1 MNEILKH
8 PQSVTHSFANI
19 NHREISADCL
29 DKAIDCTKYSTLGRL
44 LRVTAYVLRF
54 VRTLKC
60 KRRGEIS
67 SNSQTES
74 LTATEISQAE
84 SAWIRTVQRL
94 SFGDEIYFIENGPD
108 CSPPAYVVQFGLFLD
123 DHHILRCKGRINN
136 AIIPESTKKPVLL
149 PSKHH
154 FSDLVVQD
162 VLKKVMHL
170 GIRQTLIT
178 LRERFWVLRGREAV
192 KRNLKKCITCRKH
205 EGIAYNPP
213 NTPDLPKE
221 RVSTEPPFTYT
232 GLDFA
237 GPLYVRDE
245 VRKVSPQVQEVS
257 KVFNLYVCLHV
268 PQPGQCTW
276 NLLKD

>member
-1 MNEILKH
+1 M
-8 PQSVTHSFANI
+8 
-19 NHREISADCL
+19 
-29 DKAIDCTKYSTLGRL
+29 
-44 LRVTAYVLRF
+44 
-54 VRTLKC
+54 
-60 KRRGEIS
+60 
-67 SNSQTES
+67 
-74 LTATEISQAE
+74 
-84 SAWIRTVQRL
+84 
-94 SFGDEIYFIENGPD
+94 
-108 CSPPAYVVQFGLFLD
+108 VQFGLFLD

-149 PSKHH
+149 PSKHY

-162 VLKKVMHL
+162 VHKKVMHL

-192 KRNLKKCITCRKH
+192 MRNLKKCITCRKH

-221 RVSTEPPFTYT
+221 RVSIEPPFTYT

-257 KVFNLYVCLHV
+257 KVFVCLLITCASTQAVHLELTQGLSV
-268 PQPGQCTW
+268 PSFLMAFRRFTSRRGFPSTLISDNAKTFRSASKEIQALSRSQEVLSHLASNRITW
-276 NLLKD
+276 TFIVEKAPWGEAFGSVLSRH